1 MFFLWQQQNSK
12 GPSNKS
18 VQSCTMFERNYKT
31 LEDTWEVKIFEKKFS
46 FTSMSIFLQ
55 IYRFNTLP
63 KKIPVDFFKNCGKI
77 NIT

>member
-1 MFFLWQQQNSK
+1 MFFLWQQQNYK

-18 VQSCTMFERNYKT
+18 VQSFTMFERNYKT
-31 LEDTWEVKIFEKKFS
+31 LEDTCEVKIFERKFS

-63 KKIPVDFFKNCGKI
+63 KKIPVDLKKKKI
-77 NIT
+77 T